1 MRPPL
6 WRAIIYGSFGALVTA
21 GLIGIPTALIPNPLF
36 SRMILPDTIDYVI
49 FAATVVLVAALAA
62 TYAWPSA
69 CPLPQGRTTLGTVA
83 TYFAV
88 GCPVCNKLV
97 LLLLGTSGAL
107 QWFAP
112 IQPLLGVL
120 GLGLLAWA
128 LAVRVRAVRLRG
140 RSVAPV
146 DTVERPA

>member
-1 MRPPL
+1 MRPS
-6 WRAIIYGSFGALVTA
+6 IGQIVMYGWIGALAAA
-21 GLIGIPTALIPNPLF
+21 GLIGLPTALIPNLLF
-36 SRMILPDTIDYVI
+36 SRMIPPDTVDYII
-49 FAATVVLVAALAA
+49 FAATIVLAGALAA
-62 TYAWPSA
+62 SYAWPVA

-120 GLGLLAWA
+120 GIGLLAWA
-128 LAVRVRAVRLRG
+128 LVLRIRALRNPG
-140 RSVAPV
+140 ATSDAS
-146 DTVERPA
+146 EAAEPAA